1 MDGQSWDYIVVGA
14 GSAGCVL
21 ANRLSASGRHRVLLL
36 EAGKA
41 SHPLSPLPISYGA
54 LIKNPKANWCF
65 EAEPEEGMNNRP
77 IPVPRGKL
85 LGGSSSING
94 LVFVRGQRMDY
105 DTWAQLGNRG
115 WSFDDLLPLFRR
127 MEDFEGG
134 EDDLR
139 ATGGPLHVSVSPD
152 ESPLYDALFEAG
164 AQVGLPR
171 NPDYNGASQE
181 GMAKTQTT
189 IRNGRRMS
197 AAHCYLD
204 PARARANLR
213 IVTEA
218 HAQHLIFEG
227 SRCTGIAWREGDPRT
242 GPLRQ
247 ANAAREVILSAGSI
261 GSPQLLELSGVGN
274 PEILGRHGI
283 ETRHR
288 LDGVGENLRD
298 HIAPRMVW
306 RIKEKGVTYN
316 DRVQGL
322 GLVWQA
328 LRYAFT
334 RKGFLSIPSGPVLAF
349 LRTRPELETPDM
361 QVHFVPFAIK
371 DISRRKLHPFPGMT
385 VSPYQLRPESVG
397 DLHIRSAD
405 AADAPAIRFNFLSAE
420 LDRRTLLD
428 GLRFI
433 RRLMAAPGMD
443 ALRDAELVPGS
454 EVESD
459 EDMMAWIA
467 DKAETAYHPVGT
479 TKMGTDPKAVVDPRL
494 KVHGLDGLRVAD
506 AGIMPTLVSGNTNGP
521 AIMIG
526 EKAAA
531 LILEEQEHA

>member
-1 MDGQSWDYIVVGA
+1 MDQGSWDYIIVGA

-21 ANRLSASGRHRVLLL
+21 ANRLSADGRSRVLLL
-36 EAGKA
+36 EAGRA
-41 SHPLSPLPISYGA
+41 SHPLSALPISYGA
-54 LIKNPKANWCF
+54 LIRNPAANWCY
-65 EAEPEEGMNNRP
+65 ESEPEDGMNRRA

-94 LVFVRGQRMDY
+94 LVFVRGQPRDY

-134 EDDLR
+134 DDALR

-164 AQVGLPR
+164 AAVGLPR

-197 AAHCYLD
+197 AAHCYLK
-204 PARARANLR
+204 PARGRANLR

-218 HAQHLIFEG
+218 HARHLLFEG
-227 SRCTGIAWREGDPRT
+227 SRCTGVAWREGDPRT
-242 GPLRQ
+242 GPLNEAR
-247 ANAAREVILSAGSI
+247 AGREVILSAGSI
-261 GSPQLLELSGVGN
+261 GTPQLLEVSGIGN
-274 PEILGRHGI
+274 PDILGRHGI

-306 RIKEKGVTYN
+306 RITQKGITYN

-322 GLVWQA
+322 GLAWQA
-328 LRYAFT
+328 LRYAVT

-349 LRTRPELETPDM
+349 LRTRPELESPDM

-371 DISRRKLHPFPGMT
+371 DISRRKLHEFPGMT

-405 AADAPAIRFNFLSAE
+405 PADAPAIRFNFLSAE
-420 LDRRTLLD
+420 TDRRSLLD
-428 GLRFI
+428 GLRII
-433 RRLMAAPGMD
+433 RRLIAAPPMARLVD
-443 ALRDAELVPGS
+443 SELVPGR

-459 EDMMAWIA
+459 EALLAWIR

-479 TKMGTDPKAVVDPRL
+479 AKMGTDPRAVVDPRL
-494 KVHGLDGLRVAD
+494 KLIGMTGLRVAD
-506 AGIMPTLVSGNTNGP
+506 ASIMPTLVSGNTNGP

-526 EKAAA
+526 EKAAD
-531 LILEEQEHA
+531 LILEDRDAA